1 MGKTNYLENE
11 VLKLSL
17 GKALALTL
25 PITPY
30 LALFTTLPGEDG
42 TGGVE
47 VSGGGYARVN
57 VSSAFPTPSGTGS
70 VTNSTDINF
79 GTASGNWGNVKGVGI
94 LTAASGGQLLRT
106 APLTPAVDVNTGSPV
121 VIPAGSAVFAEE

>member
-11 VLKLSL
+11 VLKLCL

-30 LALFTTLPGEDG
+30 MALFTTLPGEDG

-57 VSSAFPTPSGTGS
+57 VSSNYPTPSGTGT
-70 VTNSTDINF
+70 VTNSSDISF
-79 GTASGNWGNVKGVGI
+79 GTASANWGNVKGIGI
-94 LTAASGGQLLRT
+94 YTAAS
-106 APLTPAVDVNTGSPV
+106 A
-121 VIPAGSAVFAEE
+121 

>member
-17 GKALALTL
+17 GKSLALTL

-70 VTNSTDINF
+70 VTNSSDINF
-79 GTASGNWGNVKGVGI
+79 GTASANWGNVKGVGI
-94 LTAASGGQLLRT
+94 FTAASAGQLLRIAT
-106 APLTPAVDVNTGSPV
+106 LTPAVDVNAGSPV
-121 VIPAGSAVFAEE
+121 VIPAGSAVFEEQ